1 MELRDRIDSLRNAA
15 GLAPFRWTDPVLRA
29 RVTPVRLAHL
39 LDLRTALDGA
49 FTPAFR
55 ATPIWT
61 DASPR
66 AGTTPIRAGHL
77 MELRAAGVAL
87 E

>member
-1 MELRDRIDSLRNAA
+1 MTQPWPLMELRDRIDSLRNAA

-49 FTPAFR
+49 FTAAGR
-55 ATPIWT
+55 AAPIWT

-66 AGTTPIRAGHL
+66 SGRRWRPKK
-77 MELRAAGVAL
+77 LRREAQ
-87 E
+87 